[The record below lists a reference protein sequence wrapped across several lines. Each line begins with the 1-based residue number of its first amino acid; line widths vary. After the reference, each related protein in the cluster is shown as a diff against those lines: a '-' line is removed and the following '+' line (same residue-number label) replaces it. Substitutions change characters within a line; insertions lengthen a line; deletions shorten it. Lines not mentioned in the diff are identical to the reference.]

1 MGIITFIWDIINA
14 LPLIIAVASALSAV
28 TPTTAD
34 DTFVQKYLVR
44 FVDLLALNI
53 GSATPQKK

>member
-1 MGIITFIWDIINA
+1 MDIVTFIWDLIEA
-14 LPLIIAVASALSAV
+14 LPLIIAVASAVSAI

-44 FVDLLALNI
+44 LVDLLALNI
-53 GSATPQKK
+53 GKARPEKK

>member
-1 MGIITFIWDIINA
+1 MAIITFIWDIINA
-14 LPLIIAVASALSAV
+14 FPLIIAVASAISAV

-53 GSATPQKK
+53 GNAKPEKK